1 MILPAIVR
9 LKENGR
15 YEMVLGHRRKRESG
29 IAELKT
35 ILCVVKD
42 LTDDGVIINDVVR
55 NINNEFSIKI
65 LNIQQ
70 FAKYDECIINSNQA
84 DWKNVLAIY
93 VVKTSN
99 GENKKEFLTFD
110 NKKSQVLKTVFWDMN
125 QITHS
130 LK

>member
-1 MILPAIVR
+1 
-9 LKENGR
+9 
-15 YEMVLGHRRKRESG
+15 MVLGHRRKRESG